1 MTAALKSA
9 VDRNE
14 WIAVTIWEPSWMFQK
29 FDLKFLED
37 PKGVFAPP
45 QGYYWIGQEG
55 FSAENPEAREL
66 IASVFVPKADITAIN
81 GAVKDGK
88 SMDEALADWT
98 AANADLLER
107 WEDIK
112 SY

>member
-1 MTAALKSA
+1 
-9 VDRNE
+9 
-14 WIAVTIWEPSWMFQK
+14 MFQK